1 MHNYLLIH
9 GLLTLILLD
18 GQLFKRR
25 IGNKK
30 ENLQKRNINKTL
42 WMSLQW
48 FIVPR
53 YSPVKE
59 SSVRPERS
67 EGMTSVHLVSS
78 VSYSSGSRGQRMVL
92 STLKVM

>member
-30 ENLQKRNINKTL
+30 ENLRKRNINKTL

-59 SSVRPERS
+59 SSVRPESS
-67 EGMTSVHLVSS
+67 EGMTSVHLFPLFPTAQDPGAREW
-78 VSYSSGSRGQRMVL
+78 SYPHLR
-92 STLKVM
+92 